1 MNKAN
6 ISLLKATTCF
16 PYLWL
21 NTPFLSHSYILKR
34 YNRINLSSHKCSPD
48 TQKVQFLQ
56 ESIFFIGKMHNIS
69 IKDVYLHRN
78 TV

>member
-56 ESIFFIGKMHNIS
+56 ESNFFYRKNAQ
-69 IKDVYLHRN
+69 YFN
-78 TV
+78 